1 MSIPIHDR
9 RNPPNVRVIRKD
21 QSIHVRFER
30 EDQAVELADAD
41 AKALAQD
48 ILVLGKQQVDRGH
61 TRGMVKVIR
70 PGWFQLLFEH
80 PVMLEFAEA
89 DALAQCILRC
99 LEDNGTE

>member
-41 AKALAQD
+41 AKARRRTFLFSGSSRLTED
-48 ILVLGKQQVDRGH
+48 
-61 TRGMVKVIR
+61 T
-70 PGWFQLLFEH
+70 PGGWS
-80 PVMLEFAEA
+80 
-89 DALAQCILRC
+89 R
-99 LEDNGTE
+99 